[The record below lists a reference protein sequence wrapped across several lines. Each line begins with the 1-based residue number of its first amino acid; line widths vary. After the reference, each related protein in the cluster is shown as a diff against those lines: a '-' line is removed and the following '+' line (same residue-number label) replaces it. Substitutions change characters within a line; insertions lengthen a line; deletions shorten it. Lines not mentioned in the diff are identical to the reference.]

1 MRPLYNIYVSSIV
14 MLKICLIIL
23 DIFIYYN
30 KHIASDSTIDITN
43 LEYYSKKLLAI
54 TEALMFFLLIIIF
67 NPLRKTPNKNNAVI
81 IVGHERGILFTLGI
95 IGLLHIKM

>member
-81 IVGHERGILFTLGI
+81 IVGHEREILFTLGI
-95 IGLLHIKM
+95 IGLLHTKM